1 MTSHSLKSRSVYFIL
16 RSVASKKQIITE
28 SNERK
33 TGLRRLA
40 NNFPITVLLY
50 LFNIIA
56 LHIYVGGNFFLNFY
70 SKLWMFLPFLN
81 VLLSDSFSC
90 LLAGETKQTKHSSSR
105 KKQKK
110 HHLQYLLLCNKRDIK
125 SEICRQ
131 GISFPLLLW
140 AAGFLFPWQCVLLE
154 WQLLDSLRPLSSLF
168 SLYYLC
174 PVGAQTVVA
183 RCGAAQ
189 QGGPQIP
196 QIHTFHLT
204 HRIERTESWQL
215 PDSSLYIYCNPG
227 QLRSAVLHSEGCLR
241 AKLEVMKATH
251 S

>member
-33 TGLRRLA
+33 TALWRLA
-40 NNFPITVLLY
+40 NNFPITILLY

-70 SKLWMFLPFLN
+70 SKLWMFSPLLN
-81 VLLSDSFSC
+81 VLLPPGRWNKTNKTF
-90 LLAGETKQTKHSSSR
+90 LF
-105 KKQKK
+105 KKEAKK
-110 HHLQYLLLCNKRDIK
+110 HHLQYLLLCNKHDIK

-140 AAGFLFPWQCVLLE
+140 AAWFLFPWQCVLLE

-215 PDSSLYIYCNPG
+215 PDFSLYIYCNPG
-227 QLRSAVLHSEGCLR
+227 QLRSAVLHTL
-241 AKLEVMKATH
+241 KAV
-251 S
+251 SGPSWR